1 MPWLATVLTEVIIMK
16 LSMHTGSEGKA
27 TVNSRKRRNA
37 ASLVLI
43 SHDLTEM
50 LQESMLS
57 SIQFSVPESG
67 PVVVLCR
74 CGVWEPESAVRPPGD
89 ATARLSIMGPHCCPL
104 PLLSEACLQF

>member
-16 LSMHTGSEGKA
+16 LSMHTGPVGKA

-43 SHDLTEM
+43 SHDLSEM

-57 SIQFSVPESG
+57 SIEFSVPESG
-67 PVVVLCR
+67 PVVVWCR
-74 CGVWEPESAVRPPGD
+74 CGVWEPESAAPGD

-104 PLLSEACLQF
+104 LLLSEACLQF